1 MTKESFWNSLRD
13 AVKTAVVTKSAHGLH
28 KVTATAGFARRLDRR
43 LAGGGEADARNGKP
57 RTSWGT
63 FPHPLNRTMA

>member
-13 AVKTAVVTKSAHGLH
+13 AVKTVVVTKSAHGLH

-43 LAGGGEADARNGKP
+43 LAGGGEADARNRQAPHLCGELS
-57 RTSWGT
+57 RT
-63 FPHPLNRTMA
+63 P